1 MFQFFTN
8 PWLLMGLV
16 GIALPI
22 IAHLLSRRRFDVV
35 AWGAMQFLNPS
46 RKTRR
51 RLKLEELLLLLL
63 RIGLITLIVLSA
75 ARPWMPGG
83 WLLGYRSAGS
93 RTVVLVIDGSNSM
106 SRSDGVSSVHQT
118 AIRRA
123 IEFLQTLGTG
133 DTVALIDARDQPR
146 AVIESPL
153 RDFRAVEQQLRS
165 LPAPAGACAVQP
177 ALEKALA
184 ILGRSSASA
193 REIIVFT
200 DRQGNNWRSTED
212 AEWARFD
219 ELIKLP
225 AVRPRV
231 WVVDASAQL
240 ATARRNLAVGRLEL
254 SREITVPGF
263 PLRLRTVVRNDS
275 DNSISVPVRLL
286 LDNQPL
292 AGELQTLNI
301 PPRTETR
308 VEFEH
313 ALRQEGSH
321 LLSVE
326 ADAADDAVAA
336 DNRSHAAVNV
346 ARSLPVLL
354 VNGTPSAVPAE
365 RDTFF
370 TELAF
375 ASTDAGD
382 PWVAARVVD
391 AAELRA
397 EDLQT
402 VAAVVFCNISRLPPA
417 VAAALP
423 EFVNQGGGVLVAC
436 GSQTT
441 PESFT
446 ACFTQSGLLKPL
458 TVLRNR
464 QAPPLATDPVRV
476 APLSIQPGWLER
488 FRSDPNRSFLKTA
501 FTEWTQIQ
509 LNTAL
514 PPTSSPA
521 PPVPPPTTSVPAPPA
536 AASSATNLP
545 VSEPAPASV
554 APVKPGQPVMLAQLT
569 SGDPLVLEVPVG
581 DGTVIVLTAALDRS
595 GSDLPTRSDFVP
607 FLHESVFRL
616 ASSRSRLNVDSG
628 DPLLV
633 QRSVIRDAAKT
644 AAEASVKPA
653 EQSGTASAGSTD
665 APSEPRAL
673 PTPAALATPPDPAV
687 PATGAKA
694 VVSEEPPEFRWKLPG
709 GTEQTTTATREGS
722 LWIGTLSDSLVP
734 GIYSAEMDAV
744 DSRSEQ
750 LVVNYDHAEDQFVA
764 LSPDDAARLA
774 TNDRVRFTESLTEL
788 AERMYGGESI
798 TELWALLLT
807 LFLISLVIE
816 LLLTRRAILK
826 GYGSE
831 AIGNEGTG
839 AVS

>member
-83 WLLGYRSAGS
+83 WLMGYRSAGS

-153 RDFRAVEQQLRS
+153 RDFRAVEQQLRG

-200 DRQGNNWRSTED
+200 DRQGNSWRSTED

-219 ELIKLP
+219 ELVKLP

-275 DNSISVPVRLL
+275 DNAIAVPVRLL

-326 ADAADDAVAA
+326 ADAPDDAIAA
-336 DNRSHAAVNV
+336 DNRSHAAVHV

-354 VNGTPSAVPAE
+354 VNGTPSAIPAE

-370 TELAF
+370 AELAF

-391 AAELRA
+391 AAELRP
-397 EDLQT
+397 EDLQKA
-402 VAAVVFCNISRLPPA
+402 AAVVFCNVSRLPPA
-417 VAAALP
+417 VASALP

-464 QAPPLATDPVRV
+464 QAPPQATDPVRV

-501 FTEWTQIQ
+501 FAEWTQIQ
-509 LNTAL
+509 LSAAL
-514 PPTSSPA
+514 PPASGPAA
-521 PPVPPPTTSVPAPPA
+521 PPTAPATA
-536 AASSATNLP
+536 APNATNAP
-545 VSEPAPASV
+545 ESKTAPAPA
-554 APVKPGQPVMLAQLT
+554 APIKPGQPVMLAQLT

-581 DGTVIVLTAALDRS
+581 DGTVIVLTAALDRN

-607 FLHESVFRL
+607 FLHEAVFRL
-616 ASSRSRLNVDSG
+616 ASSRSRLNVDCG

-633 QRSVIRDAAKT
+633 QRSALKEGAAIA
-644 AAEASVKPA
+644 AAEAPVKPV
-653 EQSGTASAGSTD
+653 EQPGD
-665 APSEPRAL
+665 AAAAAAAAAA
-673 PTPAALATPPDPAV
+673 TPANAPAAPNSPTTPTDPTALTTPTKP
-687 PATGAKA
+687 A

-709 GTEQTTTATREGS
+709 GPEQTTTATREGS

-734 GIYSAEMDAV
+734 GIYSAALDAV
-744 DSRSEQ
+744 DSRSDQ
-750 LVVNYDHAEDQFVA
+750 LIVNYDHSEDQFVP
-764 LSPDDAARLA
+764 LSPDDSARLA

-807 LFLISLVIE
+807 LFLISLVFE
-816 LLLTRRAILK
+816 LLLTRRAIVK
-826 GYGSE
+826 GYGGE
-831 AIGNEGTG
+831 AVGSAGTS
-839 AVS
+839 VSS

>member
-1 MFQFFTN
+1 MLQFFTN
-8 PWLLMGLV
+8 PWLLMGLT

-83 WLLGYRSAGS
+83 WLMGYRSAGS

-123 IEFLQTLGTG
+123 TDFLQTLGSG
-133 DTVALIDARDQPR
+133 DTVAVIDARDQPR

-153 RDFRAVEQQLRS
+153 RDHRAVEQQLRA
-165 LPAPAGACAVQP
+165 LPAPAGACAIQP

-193 REIIVFT
+193 REILVFS
-200 DRQGNNWRSTED
+200 DRQGNSWRSTED

-240 ATARRNLAVGRLEL
+240 STARRNLAVGRLEV

-275 DNSISVPVRLL
+275 DNAVSVPVRLL
-286 LDNQPL
+286 LNNQPL
-292 AGELQTLNI
+292 AGELQTLSI

-313 ALRQEGSH
+313 ALRQEGSQ

-326 ADAADDAVAA
+326 AELPDDAIAA
-336 DNRSHAAVNV
+336 DNRSHAAVHV
-346 ARSLPVLL
+346 TRSLPVLL
-354 VNGTPSAVPAE
+354 VNGTPSAIPAE

-370 TELAF
+370 AELAF

-382 PWVAARVVD
+382 PWVSARVVD
-391 AAELRA
+391 AAELRPD
-397 EDLQT
+397 DLQK
-402 VAAVVFCNISRLPPA
+402 AAAIVFCNVSRLPPA

-423 EFVNQGGGVLVAC
+423 EFVSQGGGVLVAC

-441 PESFT
+441 PETFAT
-446 ACFTQSGLLKPL
+446 CFTQSGLLKPL

-464 QAPPLATDPVRV
+464 QAPPQATDPVRV

-488 FRSDPNRSFLKTA
+488 FRSDPARSFLKTTFA
-501 FTEWTQIQ
+501 EWTQIQ
-509 LNTAL
+509 ITAAQ
-514 PPTSSPA
+514 PA
-521 PPVPPPTTSVPAPPA
+521 ASGMAAPAAPAPPA
-536 AASSATNLP
+536 APPTTAPVAATATATA
-545 VSEPAPASV
+545 PAPAK
-554 APVKPGQPVMLAQLT
+554 AIKPGQPVVLAQLT
-569 SGDPLVLEVPVG
+569 SGDPLALEVPVG
-581 DGTVIVLTAALDRS
+581 DGTVIVLTTALDRS

-607 FLHESVFRL
+607 FLHEAVFRL
-616 ASSRSRLNVDSG
+616 ASSRSRLNVDCG

-633 QRSVIRDAAKT
+633 QHSALVENSAAPQADAT
-644 AAEASVKPA
+644 ATKPA
-653 EQSGTASAGSTD
+653 SDSTD
-665 APSEPRAL
+665 S
-673 PTPAALATPPDPAV
+673 TSATPPADPGKPVAR
-687 PATGAKA
+687 PETATAR
-694 VVSEEPPEFRWKLPG
+694 SEASPEFHWTLPG
-709 GTEQTTTATREGS
+709 GTEETTTATKEGS
-722 LWIGTLSDSLVP
+722 LWIGTFTDSLVP
-734 GIYSAEMDAV
+734 GIYSSTLQAPELLIE
-744 DSRSEQ
+744 R
-750 LVVNYDHAEDQFVA
+750 LVVNYDHTEDQFVP
-764 LSPDDAARLA
+764 LSPDDTARLA
-774 TNDRVRFTESLTEL
+774 TNDRVRFTESLTDL
-788 AERMYGGESI
+788 TERMYGGESI

-807 LFLISLVIE
+807 LFLLFLVLE
-816 LLLTRRAILK
+816 LLLTRRAILR
-826 GYGSE
+826 GYGGE
-831 AIGNEGTG
+831 ALGN
-839 AVS
+839 

>member
-1 MFQFFTN
+1 MLQFFTN
-8 PWLLMGLV
+8 PWLLMGLA

-51 RLKLEELLLLLL
+51 RLRLEELLLLLL

-83 WLLGYRSAGS
+83 WLMGYRSSGS

-123 IEFLQTLGTG
+123 SEFLQTLGSG

-153 RDFRAVEQQLRS
+153 RDIRAVEQQLRS

-193 REIIVFT
+193 REVLVFT
-200 DRQGNNWRSTED
+200 DRQGNSWRTTED
-212 AEWARFD
+212 AEWSRFD
-219 ELIKLP
+219 ELTKLP

-240 ATARRNLAVGRLEL
+240 STARRNLAVGRLEL

-263 PLRLRTVVRNDS
+263 PLRLRTVIRNDS
-275 DNSISVPVRLL
+275 DNAVSVPVRLL

-301 PPRTETR
+301 PARTETR

-326 ADAADDAVAA
+326 ADVPDDAIAA
-336 DNRSHAAVNV
+336 DNRSHAAVHV

-354 VNGTPSAVPAE
+354 VNGTPSAIPAE

-370 TELAF
+370 AELAF

-382 PWVAARVVD
+382 PWVTARVVD

-397 EDLQT
+397 DDLRK
-402 VAAVVFCNISRLPPA
+402 VAAVVFCNVNRLPPA
-417 VAAALP
+417 AAAALP
-423 EFVNQGGGVLVAC
+423 EFVSQGGGVLVAC

-441 PESFT
+441 PESFA
-446 ACFTQSGLLKPL
+446 ACFTQSGLLKPV

-464 QAPPLATDPVRV
+464 QSPQSADPVRV
-476 APLSIQPGWLER
+476 APLSLQPGWLER
-488 FRSDPNRSFLKTA
+488 FRSDPGRSFLKTTFA
-501 FTEWTQIQ
+501 AWTQIQ
-509 LNTAL
+509 VA
-514 PPTSSPA
+514 A
-521 PPVPPPTTSVPAPPA
+521 AQPPA
-536 AASSATNLP
+536 GGTTAPATI
-545 VSEPAPASV
+545 PAPAALSGRTPV
-554 APVKPGQPVMLAQLT
+554 ATPGTAPAPSTAITPGQPVVLAQLT
-569 SGDPLVLEVPVG
+569 SGDPLIIELPVG
-581 DGTVIVLTAALDRS
+581 EGTVTVLTTALDRS

-607 FLHESVFRL
+607 FLHEAVFRL
-616 ASSRSRLNVDSG
+616 VSSRSRLNVDCG

-633 QRSVIRDAAKT
+633 QQSAVMDDVSAAPAT
-644 AAEASVKPA
+644 AAGAAEAAVAASPPPA
-653 EQSGTASAGSTD
+653 D
-665 APSEPRAL
+665 APG
-673 PTPAALATPPDPAV
+673 TPAGPAASPATPTSPAPETS
-687 PATGAKA
+687 PAPAPAASRT
-694 VVSEEPPEFRWKLPG
+694 PPEFRWTLPG
-709 GTEQTTTATREGS
+709 GTQRSTTAVREGA
-722 LWIGTLSDSLVP
+722 LWIGTLTDSLVP
-734 GIYSAEMDAV
+734 GIYATTLDVPESAED
-744 DSRSEQ
+744 Q
-750 LVVNYDHAEDQFVA
+750 LVVNYDHAEDQFVP
-764 LSPDDAARLA
+764 LSPDDIARLA
-774 TNDRVRFTESLTEL
+774 TNDRVRFTESLSEL
-788 AERMYGGESI
+788 TERMYGGESV

-826 GYGSE
+826 GYGGE
-831 AIGNEGTG
+831 ALGN
-839 AVS
+839 

>member
-1 MFQFFTN
+1 MLQFFTN
-8 PWLLMGLV
+8 PWLLTGLV
-16 GIALPI
+16 GIALPV

-83 WLLGYRSAGS
+83 WLMGYRSAGS

-123 IEFLQTLGTG
+123 VEFLQTLGSG

-153 RDFRAVEQQLRS
+153 RDHRAVEQQLRS
-165 LPAPAGACAVQP
+165 LPAPAGACAIQP

-193 REIIVFT
+193 REIIVFS
-200 DRQGNNWRSTED
+200 DRQGNSWRSTED
-212 AEWARFD
+212 AEWSRFD
-219 ELIKLP
+219 ELVKLP

-240 ATARRNLAVGRLEL
+240 STARRNLAVGRLEV

-275 DNSISVPVRLL
+275 DTAVSVPVRLL

-326 ADAADDAVAA
+326 ADARDDAIAA
-336 DNRSHAAVNV
+336 DNRSHAAVHV

-354 VNGTPSAVPAE
+354 VNGTPSAIAAE

-370 TELAF
+370 AELAF

-391 AAELRA
+391 AAELRP
-397 EDLQT
+397 EDFQKA
-402 VAAVVFCNISRLPPA
+402 AAVVFCNVVRLPA
-417 VAAALP
+417 AAAAALP
-423 EFVNQGGGVLVAC
+423 EFVSQGGGVLVAC

-441 PESFT
+441 PESFA
-446 ACFTQSGLLKPL
+446 ACFSQSGLLKPL

-464 QAPPLATDPVRV
+464 QAPPQSADPVRV

-488 FRSDPNRSFLKTA
+488 FRSDPGRSFLKTA
-501 FTEWTQIQ
+501 FAEWTQIQ
-509 LNTAL
+509 ITAAQ
-514 PPTSSPA
+514 PPAGEPA
-521 PPVPPPTTSVPAPPA
+521 AAAAAAPLPPA
-536 AASSATNLP
+536 AAP
-545 VSEPAPASV
+545 VTQPAPAV
-554 APVKPGQPVMLAQLT
+554 PAAVKPGQPVVLAQLT

-581 DGTVIVLTAALDRS
+581 DGTVIVLSAALDRS

-607 FLHESVFRL
+607 FLHEAVFRL
-616 ASSRSRLNVDSG
+616 ASSRSRLNVACG

-633 QRSVIRDAAKT
+633 QRSAVTAE
-644 AAEASVKPA
+644 AAEA
-653 EQSGTASAGSTD
+653 
-665 APSEPRAL
+665 
-673 PTPAALATPPDPAV
+673 AV
-687 PATGAKA
+687 PAAASAAGDSAAASTPATPATPADPAAAGTEPPAA
-694 VVSEEPPEFRWKLPG
+694 EPVQATVISEEPPDFLWTLPG

-722 LWIGTLSDSLVP
+722 LWIGTLTDSLVP
-734 GIYSAEMDAV
+734 GLYSTRMDGP
-744 DSRSEQ
+744 DGRLDQ
-750 LVVNYDHAEDQFVA
+750 LVVNYDHAEDQFVP
-764 LSPDDAARLA
+764 LSPDDTARLA

-788 AERMYGGESI
+788 AERMYGGESV
-798 TELWALLLT
+798 TELWAVLLT
-807 LFLISLVIE
+807 LFLISLVLE
-816 LLLTRRAILK
+816 LLLTRRAILR
-826 GYGSE
+826 GYGGE
-831 AIGNEGTG
+831 ALG
-839 AVS
+839 S

>member
-93 RTVVLVIDGSNSM
+93 RTVVLIIDGSNSM

-123 IEFLQTLGTG
+123 TEFLQTLGTG

-200 DRQGNNWRSTED
+200 DRQGNSWRSTED

-219 ELIKLP
+219 ELVKLP

-263 PLRLRTVVRNDS
+263 PLRLRTVIRNDS
-275 DNSISVPVRLL
+275 DNAISVPVRLL

-326 ADAADDAVAA
+326 ADAADDAIAA
-336 DNRSHAAVNV
+336 DNRSHAAVHV

-354 VNGTPSAVPAE
+354 VNGTPSAIPAE

-370 TELAF
+370 AELAF

-391 AAELRA
+391 AAELRP
-397 EDLQT
+397 EDLQKA
-402 VAAVVFCNISRLPPA
+402 AAVVFCNVSRLPPA
-417 VAAALP
+417 VASALP

-464 QAPPLATDPVRV
+464 QAPPQATDPVRV

-501 FTEWTQIQ
+501 FTEWTQFQ
-509 LNTAL
+509 LNAAL
-514 PPTSSPA
+514 PPDSVPA
-521 PPVPPPTTSVPAPPA
+521 VTTVPAPPTA
-536 AASSATNLP
+536 APSVTSSP
-545 VSEPAPASV
+545 VSETAPAPV
-554 APVKPGQPVMLAQLT
+554 VPVKPGQPVMLAQLT

-607 FLHESVFRL
+607 FLHEAVFRL
-616 ASSRSRLNVDSG
+616 ASSRSRLNVDCG

-633 QRSVIRDAAKT
+633 QRSALKEGATIA
-644 AAEASVKPA
+644 AAEVPVKPA
-653 EQSGTASAGSTD
+653 EQPGDASPASKN
-665 APSEPRAL
+665 A
-673 PTPAALATPPDPAV
+673 PAATNAPATPTDPSAQTNPAKPIAV
-687 PATGAKA
+687 
-694 VVSEEPPEFRWKLPG
+694 SDEPPEFRWKLPG
-709 GTEQTTTATREGS
+709 GAEQTTAAIREGS

-734 GIYSAEMDAV
+734 GIYSTALDAD
-744 DSRSEQ
+744 DSRSDE
-750 LVVNYDHAEDQFVA
+750 LVVNYDHSEDRFVP
-764 LSPDDAARLA
+764 LSPDDTARLA

-807 LFLISLVIE
+807 LFLMSLVIE

-826 GYGSE
+826 GYGGE
-831 AIGNEGTG
+831 AIGHPGTG

>member
-1 MFQFFTN
+1 MLQFFTN
-8 PWLLMGLV
+8 PWLLMGLA
-16 GIALPI
+16 GIALPV

-83 WLLGYRSAGS
+83 WLMGYRSAGS

-123 IEFLQTLGTG
+123 TEFLQTLGTG

-153 RDFRAVEQQLRS
+153 RDHRAVEQQLRA
-165 LPAPAGACAVQP
+165 LPAPAGACAIQP

-193 REIIVFT
+193 REILVFS
-200 DRQGNNWRSTED
+200 DRQGNSWRSTED

-240 ATARRNLAVGRLEL
+240 STARRNLAVGRLEV

-263 PLRLRTVVRNDS
+263 PLRLRTIVRNDS
-275 DNSISVPVRLL
+275 DNAVSVPVRLL
-286 LDNQPL
+286 LNNQPL

-326 ADAADDAVAA
+326 AELPDDAIAA
-336 DNRSHAAVNV
+336 DNRSHAAVHV
-346 ARSLPVLL
+346 TRSLPVLL
-354 VNGTPSAVPAE
+354 VNGTPSAIPAE

-370 TELAF
+370 AELAF

-382 PWVAARVVD
+382 PWVSARVVD
-391 AAELRA
+391 AAELRPD
-397 EDLQT
+397 DLQQ
-402 VAAVVFCNISRLPPA
+402 AATVVFCNVSRLPPA

-423 EFVNQGGGVLVAC
+423 EFVSQGGGVLVAC

-441 PESFT
+441 PETFA

-464 QAPPLATDPVRV
+464 QAPPQAADPVRV

-488 FRSDPNRSFLKTA
+488 FRSDPARSFLKTTFA
-501 FTEWTQIQ
+501 EWTQIQ
-509 LNTAL
+509 ITTPPAVSGTA
-514 PPTSSPA
+514 SPA
-521 PPVPPPTTSVPAPPA
+521 APAPPA
-536 AASSATNLP
+536 APMTTAPAAATA
-545 VSEPAPASV
+545 PAPAN
-554 APVKPGQPVMLAQLT
+554 AIKPGQPVVLAQLT
-569 SGDPLVLEVPVG
+569 SGDPLALEVPVG

-607 FLHESVFRL
+607 FLHEAVFRL
-616 ASSRSRLNVDSG
+616 ASSRSRLNVNCG

-633 QRSVIRDAAKT
+633 QHSALVKNSAAPQADAT
-644 AAEASVKPA
+644 
-653 EQSGTASAGSTD
+653 SAT
-665 APSEPRAL
+665 
-673 PTPAALATPPDPAV
+673 TPADPGNPPAPPETATAQ
-687 PATGAKA
+687 
-694 VVSEEPPEFRWKLPG
+694 SEEPPEFRWTLPG
-709 GTEQTTTATREGS
+709 GTEETTTAAKEGS
-722 LWIGTLSDSLVP
+722 LWIGTFTDSLVP
-734 GIYSAEMDAV
+734 GIYSSTLQAPE
-744 DSRSEQ
+744 RLTER
-750 LVVNYDHAEDQFVA
+750 LVVNYDHAEDQFVP
-764 LSPDDAARLA
+764 LSPDDTARLA

-788 AERMYGGESI
+788 TERMYGGESI

-807 LFLISLVIE
+807 LFLLFLVLE
-816 LLLTRRAILK
+816 LLLTRRAILR
-826 GYGSE
+826 GYGGE
-831 AIGNEGTG
+831 ALGN
-839 AVS
+839 